1 MAKPHLP
8 KRLKTFWKNH
18 DYLWIYIAIV
28 TLAVGSS
35 WLADEIPN
43 IWNEENGV
51 SWGLLGF
58 GLILTIIGYF
68 LARRLSKEL
77 SAPRHE
83 TFHSLGGNHEK
94 TVLNQTQKVIMFL
107 SNLDETLYDQM
118 VADLKAKQWDKVI
131 ASEVGISKKEI
142 KCPWQQN
149 YRSIN
154 IFKEFEGIEIR
165 VFCSEKSFDQF
176 DAFKE
181 IYDHHREHNGFKLHN
196 ISRYPDKVD
205 IHSLYNLSQ
214 ALKDEVEQRQD
225 TTTIIDITSGTK
237 QYSAA
242 ATLETIAT
250 EDIYI
255 LYIDNNGTDHHLYNV
270 RNETK
275 NNGLGT

>member
-1 MAKPHLP
+1 M
-8 KRLKTFWKNH
+8 RFQ
-18 DYLWIYIAIV
+18 I
-28 TLAVGSS
+28 
-35 WLADEIPN
+35 

-107 SNLDETLYDQM
+107 SNLNEKDFDQI
-118 VADLKAKQWDKVI
+118 VADLKEKQWDKDI
-131 ASEVGISKKEI
+131 ASNERIE

-154 IFKEFEGIEIR
+154 IFKEFEGIEIS
-165 VFCSEKSFDQF
+165 VFCSKESYDQF

-181 IYDHHREHNGFKLHN
+181 IYDHHRERNGFKLHN

-225 TTTIIDITSGTK
+225 ATTIIDITSGTK
-237 QYSAA
+237 QCSAA

-250 EDIYI
+250 EDTYI